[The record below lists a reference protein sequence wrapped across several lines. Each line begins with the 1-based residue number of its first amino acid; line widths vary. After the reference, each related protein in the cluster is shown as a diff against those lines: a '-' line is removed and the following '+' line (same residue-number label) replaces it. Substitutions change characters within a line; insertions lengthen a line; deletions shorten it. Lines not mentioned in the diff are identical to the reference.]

1 MPTEIL
7 TASLIL
13 SPMTAQ
19 TFFWHDYETFGR
31 DPRRDRPA
39 QFAGVRTDADL
50 NEVSEPVMAYCQPAP
65 DLLPDPES
73 CLLTGI
79 TPQHCAH
86 EGLPEHQFADEV
98 LRQLALPGT
107 LGVGYNSIKFD
118 DEVTRFLLWRNLIDP
133 YAREWQNQCG
143 RWDLLNVLRCAYAF
157 RPDTLSWPLNAD
169 GQPSFRLEHLTQAQG
184 IAHGQAHD
192 ALADVRATLAL
203 ARVVKQNN
211 PRLWAYCLSLTDKHR
226 VLREIGVG
234 RPFWHVSGMYG
245 VQRGCL
251 ALVWPLAPHPFHKN
265 EIIVWDLTH
274 DPSVLQALSP
284 QDIQARLFV
293 PTAQLP
299 EGVTRLPIK
308 TIHIN
313 QSPVVVAALNTLT
326 PTLAQRWGIDVPQCL
341 QHAEL
346 LARADIDSVLW
357 RAVFDR
363 TPDTSVR
370 RDATEDLYG
379 GLISSD
385 DRRALERVRAD
396 PSRAT
401 HTAFED
407 PRLDEL
413 AFQYWARRAPSD
425 LIPPE
430 QVRWQDHCQHRL
442 GSLDDYL
449 ARLAEIRLSHPDADP
464 EILEALSQHAR
475 QLCVIKKLT

>member
-1 MPTEIL
+1 
-7 TASLIL
+7 
-13 SPMTAQ
+13 MTPK

-50 NEVSEPVMAYCQPAP
+50 NEVSEPVMMYCQPAP
-65 DLLPDPES
+65 DRLPDPEA

-79 TPQHCAH
+79 TPQRCADQ
-86 EGLPEHQFADEV
+86 GLSEHQFAEEV
-98 LRQLALPGT
+98 LTQLAQPGT

-157 RPDTLSWPLNAD
+157 RPDTLSWPLNAE
-169 GQPSFRLEHLTQAQG
+169 GLPSFRLEHLTQAQG

-203 ARVVKQNN
+203 ARVLKQKN
-211 PRLWAYCLSLTDKHR
+211 PRLWAFCLSLTDKHR
-226 VLREIGVG
+226 VLSEIGVG

-265 EIIVWDLTH
+265 EIIVWDLMH
-274 DPSVLQALSP
+274 DPSVLQSLSA
-284 QDIQARLFV
+284 QDIQARMFV
-293 PTAQLP
+293 PMAQMP

-308 TIHIN
+308 TLHIN
-313 QSPVVVAALNTLT
+313 QSPVVVAALPTLT
-326 PTLAQRWGIDVPQCL
+326 PALAQRWGIDVSQCL
-341 QHAEL
+341 RHAES
-346 LARADIDSVLW
+346 LARADSDTVLW

-363 TPDTSVR
+363 SPDANPP
-370 RDATEDLYG
+370 RDAVEDLYG
-379 GLISSD
+379 GLISSN
-385 DRRALERVRAD
+385 DRRTLERVRAD

-401 HTAFED
+401 RAAFED
-407 PRLDEL
+407 PRLIEL
-413 AFQYWARRAPSD
+413 AFQYMARRAPSD
-425 LIPPE
+425 LSLPE
-430 QVRWQDHCQHRL
+430 RVRWQNHCHQRL
-442 GSLDDYL
+442 GSLDTYL
-449 ARLAEIRLSHPDADP
+449 TLLAQVKAAHPDADP
-464 EILEALSQHAR
+464 EILEALSEHAR
-475 QLCVIKKLT
+475 QLCLAV